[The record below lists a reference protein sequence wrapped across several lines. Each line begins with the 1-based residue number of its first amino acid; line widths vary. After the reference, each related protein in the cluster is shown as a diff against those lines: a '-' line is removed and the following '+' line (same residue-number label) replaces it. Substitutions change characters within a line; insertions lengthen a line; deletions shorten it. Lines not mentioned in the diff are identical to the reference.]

1 MRRGQL
7 HPANNATLCPPVP
20 KKRWDSVAPTG
31 EPYVDPIM
39 NPSRYLMA
47 ALLSPWFVAV
57 QLPGQSDQAQAI
69 IREGMTNSGVMAF
82 QDSLCHEYGSR
93 LTGSLAF
100 DRAAQW
106 ALEEFQ
112 AMGLD
117 ARLEKWGEW
126 QPGWDSEQWMG
137 RMTAPQALELQVA
150 CPAWTGSTRGIARG
164 ELVPMPADEA
174 AFDQL
179 AARAADLAGSSDGT
193 GSDMPRPIE
202 GLWLYGPLPDR
213 DNPLRKRVV
222 ELLEMPLLP
231 VHGIVQSATST
242 GWNSDRYDNQIRVFG
257 DRNTALL
264 PFEDRPRWAHA
275 VVRDDQ
281 CKLLEEALAGDEP
294 VQIEFELRNRFRRG
308 PIVLNNVVADLV
320 GTEYPD
326 EYVIVCAH
334 LDSWHQ
340 ATGATDNGTG
350 TCTTLE
356 AARILASVGIKPK
369 RTIRFMLWGG
379 EEQGLLGSRQ
389 HVVQNRTRM
398 HKVSAVFNHDS
409 GTNWAHALRIPD
421 SQAEDFRTIVQ
432 PILDHM
438 QAPQANHEG
447 PIFELRTVPVLQ
459 PAGGGSDHA
468 SFGAVGVPAF
478 GWSLEG
484 EVSYGRGWHSQWDTW
499 TIVVPDYQRHTAT
512 VIAVIADG
520 VANLDHLLSR
530 EGVERAKPRQR
541 GPVTAQLVIEAWL
554 GLELDGTKVESVS
567 PDSRAGAADLRV
579 GDVIT
584 QIGEETVANT
594 AEFLAALR
602 KANES
607 GKTVPVQV
615 SRGDATLE
623 LELAF

>member
-1 MRRGQL
+1 MRLGPL
-7 HPANNATLCPPVP
+7 HPPDNAPRFGPVP
-20 KKRWDSVAPTG
+20 KNPADSVPGTSQA
-31 EPYVDPIM
+31 YVDRNM
-39 NPSRYLMA
+39 NLPRSLMA
-47 ALLSPWFVAV
+47 ALVLPGFLAV
-57 QLPGQSDQAQAI
+57 QLPSQSDRSAAI
-69 IREGMTNSGVMAF
+69 IREGMTRSEVMQF

-93 LTGSLAF
+93 LTGSLAY
-100 DRAAQW
+100 DRAADW
-106 ALEEFQ
+106 ALEQFQ
-112 AMGLD
+112 AMGLE
-117 ARLEKWGEW
+117 ARLEQWGEW
-126 QPGWDSEQWMG
+126 QTGWDRGQWMG
-137 RMTAPQALELQVA
+137 RMTAPHALELQVA

-164 ELVPMPADEA
+164 ELVPMPEDDA
-174 AFDQL
+174 AFEQL
-179 AARAADLAGSSDGT
+179 AARAAKLAEAGDGT
-193 GSDMPRPIE
+193 GSDMPRATA

-213 DNPLRKRVV
+213 GNPLRERVV
-222 ELLEMPLLP
+222 ELLEMPVLP

-242 GWNSDRYDNQIRVFG
+242 GWNSDRYENQIRVFG

-281 CKLLEEALAGDEP
+281 CKQLEEALAGEEP
-294 VQIEFELRNRFRRG
+294 VQVEFELRNRFRRG

-356 AARILASVGIKPK
+356 AARILSKVGVKPK
-369 RTIRFMLWGG
+369 RTIRFILWGG

-389 HVVQNRTRM
+389 HVVKNRTRM
-398 HKVSAVFNHDS
+398 HKVSALFNHDS
-409 GTNWAHALRIPD
+409 GTNWAHALRIPE
-421 SQAEDFRTIVQ
+421 SQADDFRKIVQ
-432 PILDHM
+432 PILDNM

-447 PIFELRTVPVLQ
+447 PVFELRTVPVLQ

-478 GWSLEG
+478 GWSLKG
-484 EVSYGRGWHSQWDTW
+484 EVPYGRGWHSQWDTW

-512 VIAVIADG
+512 VIAVIAYG
-520 VANLDHLLSR
+520 VANLDHMLSR
-530 EGVERAKPRQR
+530 EGVERARPRQR
-541 GPVTAQLVIEAWL
+541 GPVTAQLVIESWL
-554 GLELDGTKVESVS
+554 GIELDDTKVTSVS
-567 PDSRAGAADLRV
+567 ADSRAGAADLRA

-584 QIGEETVANT
+584 QIGEETVGDT

-602 KANES
+602 KANEA
-607 GKTVPVQV
+607 GKTVKIQL
-615 SRGDATLE
+615 SRGEQPVEVE
-623 LELAF
+623 LTF